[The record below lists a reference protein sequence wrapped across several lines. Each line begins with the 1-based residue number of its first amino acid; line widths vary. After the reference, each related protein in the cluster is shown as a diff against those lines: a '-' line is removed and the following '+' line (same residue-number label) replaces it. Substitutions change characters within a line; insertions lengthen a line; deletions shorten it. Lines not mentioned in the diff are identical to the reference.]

1 MDVKI
6 ALLPK
11 IENCIWKAFAWLA
24 TPYLD
29 PPATSALS
37 QLFVRNWMDSH
48 IQISS
53 HRFLLNIEFWLDWGI
68 LCMTSCLNFVV
79 YSFPTIWFDFCHC
92 FLTIISSILP
102 LTSWCPH
109 TPQCVTWFVK
119 SYDWHIF
126 WENNRCMSMTF
137 KISVSGICVCV
148 WAALIMCET
157 TAALPEKKRLLPN
170 HW

>member
-11 IENCIWKAFAWLA
+11 IENCIWKAFACLA

-53 HRFLLNIEFWLDWGI
+53 HRFLLNIEFWLDWGT

-79 YSFPTIWFDFCHC
+79 YSFPTSGNLVWLLPL
-92 FLTIISSILP
+92 FLTIISSILL

-109 TPQCVTWFVK
+109 TPQYVTWFVK
-119 SYDWHIF
+119 SYDWHF
-126 WENNRCMSMTF
+126 FCENNRCMAMTF
-137 KISVSGICVCV
+137 KISLSGMCVCEQH
-148 WAALIMCET
+148 L
-157 TAALPEKKRLLPN
+157 
-170 HW
+170 